1 MGWYQYVAS
10 FLAGVCL
17 TNAVPHF
24 VRGIC
29 GERFPTVF
37 ASPPFKGLSSP
48 TVNILWALLNL
59 VAGAILFRV
68 GTGSI
73 AQLQPFVALFAGIA
87 GASLTL
93 SAVFAKNDRD

>member
-10 FLAGVCL
+10 FLAGVFL

-29 GERFPTVF
+29 GERFPTAF

-59 VAGAILFRV
+59 IAGGILFRV
-68 GTGSI
+68 GTTSI

-87 GASLTL
+87 AASLTL